1 MTGGS
6 ARRRTTPPAAPT
18 GPAHEGGEWVSS
30 SIERTGARL
39 SRQYLRE
46 RVTGYGF
53 LLPDVV
59 GLLVF
64 VVGPIGFAFYIS
76 LHTWSAL
83 SPMRWTGFSNYLR
96 LWRDPQF
103 WNSLEITALYTAI
116 FVPLLIVVSL
126 GLAVLVNQRLP
137 FIPIFRAIFFVPVV
151 LSLVVSS
158 LMWRYIFD
166 ERIGL
171 LNYLIGLIGIPP
183 QAWLGSVELALPSI
197 IVVSLWIQMGYFM
210 TIFLAGLQDIPK
222 EYYEAAMID
231 GASSRTAFM
240 RITLPLLK
248 PTTLFVLVISLI
260 NSFQVFDQVWVM
272 TRGGPASATQVTV
285 IYIYQHA
292 FQYLNL
298 GYASAMAFV
307 LFVIILVVSLVQFRL
322 FRANV

>member
-1 MTGGS
+1 MSTN
-6 ARRRTTPPAAPT
+6 APRRQ
-18 GPAHEGGEWVSS
+18 
-30 SIERTGARL
+30 RL
-39 SRQYLRE
+39 SSRNLRE
-46 RVTGYGF
+46 RITGYGF
-53 LLPDVV
+53 LFPDVL

-76 LHTWSAL
+76 LHSWTAL
-83 SPMRWTGFSNYLR
+83 SPMRWIGFANYTR
-96 LWRDPQF
+96 LWADVRF
-103 WNSLEITALYTAI
+103 WDSLQITALYTI
-116 FVPLLIVVSL
+116 IYVPLLLAISL

-137 FIPIFRAIFFVPVV
+137 FISIFRAIFFVPVV

-171 LNYLIGLIGIPP
+171 LNYLIGLVGVPP

-210 TIFLAGLQDIPK
+210 TIFLAGLQDIPR

-231 GASSRTAFM
+231 GASSSTAFF

-260 NSFQVFDQVWVM
+260 NAFQVFDQVWVM
-272 TRGGPASATQVTV
+272 TRGGPASATRVTV
-285 IYIYQHA
+285 IYIYQQA
-292 FQYLNL
+292 FQHLNL
-298 GYASAMAFV
+298 GYASAMAFA
-307 LFVIILVVSLVQFRL
+307 LFLIILVVSLIQFRL
-322 FRANV
+322 FRTRA